1 MVDFEPIDNEI
12 ESEMKIKKIE
22 IESETEMENTSNDIK
37 NEYDEE

>member
-1 MVDFEPIDNEI
+1 MVDFEPIDTEI

>member
-1 MVDFEPIDNEI
+1 MVDFEPLDTEI

-37 NEYDEE
+37 NEYDE